1 MAIAMVYL
9 LLMQK
14 KAITNKN
21 LHMKKII
28 FCSLLTAFSAM
39 AFCQSTVLPTA
50 PQKGITVITN
60 ATVHNGNGKTIENA
74 TIVITDG
81 KITAVGNNIPTPANA
96 IVVDAKG
103 KQVYPGLILPVSN
116 LGLVEISSVRAT
128 SDVQEIGD
136 MNPNVRSIVAYNAD
150 SKVINT
156 LRSNGILMA
165 NIVPQGSFLAGSSSV
180 VQLDAWNW
188 EDAAVKT
195 DAGMHFYMPSLMARG
210 RGFGG
215 GGGGGRFGP
224 QQQSQTDPV
233 KEGLDKIEGL
243 KTFFREAKA
252 YLSEPNHKETNLK
265 FEAVKGLF
273 DRTQKF
279 YVHANIVKQMLV
291 ALDFVKEF
299 NFDVVIVGGSD
310 SWQIADLLK
319 QHNVAVVLQ
328 QQHSLPTL
336 DDDDIDQPYKS
347 ATALQKAGVV
357 YSISD
362 DDPQTRGRNI
372 AFNAGT
378 AVAYGL
384 TKEEALQAI
393 TLNAA
398 KIMGVSDKAGSI
410 EVGKDANIIISEGDI
425 LDMGTSKVTEA
436 FIQGRKIDLTDK
448 QKLLNERY
456 EKKYDLKKAKPF

>member
-1 MAIAMVYL
+1 
-9 LLMQK
+9 
-14 KAITNKN
+14 
-21 LHMKKII
+21 MKKII
-28 FCSLLTAFSAM
+28 LNFLSVGIISAAFS
-39 AFCQSTVLPTA
+39 QETVLPSPPA
-50 PQKGITVITN
+50 KGVTVITN
-60 ATVHNGNGKTIENA
+60 ATVHNGNGKTTENT

-81 KITAVGNNIPTPANA
+81 KITAVGNNIPIPPNA
-96 IVVDAKG
+96 TTVDGKG
-103 KQVYPGLILPVSN
+103 KHVYPGLILPVSS
-116 LGLVEISSVRAT
+116 LGLVEINSVRAT
-128 SDVQEIGD
+128 RDVQEIGD
-136 MNPNVRSIVAYNAD
+136 MNPNVRSIVAYNTD

-210 RGFGG
+210 GGRFGG
-215 GGGGGRFGP
+215 GGGDRFGP
-224 QQQSQTDPV
+224 QQQSQTNPV
-233 KEGLDKIEGL
+233 KEGLDKIENL
-243 KTFFREAKA
+243 KTFFKEARA
-252 YLSEPNHKETNLK
+252 YLAEPAHKETNLK

-299 NFDVVIVGGSD
+299 NFDMVIVGGSD

-319 QHNVAVVLQ
+319 QNNVAVVLQ

-336 DDDDIDQPYKS
+336 EDDDVDQPYKS
-347 ATALQKAGVV
+347 AAALQKAGVLFC
-357 YSISD
+357 ISD
-362 DDPQTRGRNI
+362 DDSQTRGRNL

-378 AVAYGL
+378 AAAYGL
-384 TKEEALQAI
+384 TKEEALQSI

-425 LDMGTSKVTEA
+425 LDMRTSKVTDA

-448 QKLLNERY
+448 HKLLNDRFNQ
-456 EKKYDLKKAKPF
+456 KYDLKKAKPF